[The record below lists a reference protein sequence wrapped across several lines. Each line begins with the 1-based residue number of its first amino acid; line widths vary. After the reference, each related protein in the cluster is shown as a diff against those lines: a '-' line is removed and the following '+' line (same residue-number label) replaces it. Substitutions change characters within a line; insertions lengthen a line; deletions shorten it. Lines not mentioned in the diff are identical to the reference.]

1 MSFIFNNEIRYA
13 DSPNIDAFGRLRTSE
28 PENIFS
34 STLVIDSGRTVYET
48 YTLSGSATY
57 NSNSSDVSFSVN
69 ANNGARVLR
78 EQHGYNVY
86 QPGKS
91 QLVLLTGVFGT
102 GVANTKKYM
111 GYYNDNDGLMF
122 MYSGATFGI
131 NLRTSTSGA
140 AVEAFVPQTD
150 WNIDTLITGS
160 SLNPSGYHLDTTK
173 TNIYIINFQW
183 LGVGRVVYALD
194 IDGIIVPVHQ
204 ILNAN
209 NKTVVYMSTGSLPIR
224 YEVSSQGGTDNTFKQ
239 ICSSVISEGGQELFE
254 RVNVVSNALT
264 TRTFATRQSVISA
277 RLSNTYAGKTNRTTI
292 IPLKSEVFTNTATI
306 NAYWELVLTKG
317 YLGENNLGGSP
328 TWTGLSGT
336 PIEYSIN
343 GTTVTGGTV
352 IDSGFVSTTNQ
363 AGVRTTSVNFVG
375 KDFLALNYS
384 GGTSDWL
391 HLVITPSA
399 SSTWGGTLT
408 LKSKQ

>member
-1 MSFIFNNEIRYA
+1 MSYIFNNQISFS
-13 DSPNIDAFGRLRTSE
+13 DSPNLDSFGRLRVSD
-28 PENIFS
+28 PQNLFS
-34 STLVIDSGRTVYET
+34 STLVVDSGSTVYET

-57 NSNSSDVSFSVN
+57 NSSHSDVTFSVN

-91 QLVLLTGVFGT
+91 QLILLTGVFGT
-102 GVANTKKYM
+102 GVTNTKKYM

-122 MYSGATFGI
+122 MYSGTTFGL
-131 NLRTSTSGA
+131 NLRTSTSGSP
-140 AVEAFVPQTD
+140 VESFVPQSS
-150 WNIDTLITGS
+150 WNIDTLISGS
-160 SLNPSGYHLDTTK
+160 TLNPSGYHLDTTK

-183 LGVGRVVYALD
+183 LGVGRVIYALD
-194 IDGIIVPVHQ
+194 LDGVIIPVHQ

-209 NKTVVYMSTGSLPIR
+209 NKTSVYMSTGTLPVR
-224 YEVSSQGGTDNTFKQ
+224 FEVSSQGGSDNTFKQ
-239 ICSSVISEGGQELFE
+239 ICASVISEGGQELVE
-254 RVNVVSNALT
+254 RVNVVSNGLT
-264 TRTFATRQSVISA
+264 TRTFSTRRSVIST
-277 RLSNTYAGKTNRTTI
+277 RLSDTYAGKTNRTTI
-292 IPLKSEVFTNTATI
+292 IPLRTEIFTNTSTI

-317 YLGENNLGGSP
+317 YLGENNLGGTP
-328 TWTGLSGT
+328 TWVGLNGT
-336 PIEYSIN
+336 PIEYSVN

-363 AGVRTTSVNFVG
+363 AGVRTTSTTFIG
-375 KDFLALNYS
+375 KDFLSLNYS

-399 SSTWGGTLT
+399 NSTWGGTLT